1 MHRFLEFLRTRLW
14 YRPIV
19 TSPVVRK
26 VLSWFPSVVAR
37 RLLKRLGPVAV
48 RVRVGNVRFWLVTSS
63 DDDHYLQAMLYG
75 LRRWEAQSLL
85 VWKELCARGGTVVD
99 VGAYGGVY
107 TALAVASGADRVVAY
122 EPNPEMFSRLVD
134 TVSRNGFED
143 RVILRNVALGG
154 ESSSQVLMI
163 LGGRPSSSGAHL
175 ASAVSDPNYRWET
188 GPVVAVVTLD
198 DDLDEL
204 GEAGVSAIKIDAEGF
219 EHEVLSGGLHALR
232 EWRPGLIVEFH
243 SLSALAE
250 VQVPL
255 RRFGYGRASFIDVDA
270 QDDRGL
276 DDDFLPGNYLL
287 E

>member
-1 MHRFLEFLRTRLW
+1 
-14 YRPIV
+14 
-19 TSPVVRK
+19 
-26 VLSWFPSVVAR
+26 
-37 RLLKRLGPVAV
+37 
-48 RVRVGNVRFWLVTSS
+48 
-63 DDDHYLQAMLYG
+63 
-75 LRRWEAQSLL
+75 
-85 VWKELCARGGTVVD
+85 
-99 VGAYGGVY
+99 
-107 TALAVASGADRVVAY
+107 
-122 EPNPEMFSRLVD
+122 MFSRLVD